1 MDERIELIAAAAEQK
16 VRLEDFLLDQFRG
29 LSKIYLRE
37 IVKTERCEVNGRWEN
52 IGYRLRPND
61 FIEIELDPTRENS
74 MVPQDIPLDIIF
86 EDVHLI
92 VVNKPIGMLVHP
104 SHRDKTGTLL
114 NALTFHLNKDPSTSE
129 KSASSPPPLGEE
141 AATPLLPE
149 EGWQRFADGVVGV
162 GGRDVIPNPSGS
174 PPVLGGVDAALGGRG
189 GVLNSSFIIHHSPFP
204 HIRPGLIHRLDKDTS
219 GLIVAAKN
227 ARTHRI
233 LATHFEKKLVEKRYL
248 ALVDGLVT
256 DERGTITGA
265 IGRYD
270 DEKRWGLKEDGREA
284 ETRFIVRERS
294 GNKTLL
300 ELEPVTGRTNQL
312 RIHCETIGHPIVG
325 DTARG
330 GSNFERLCLHA
341 HKLAFRHPAT
351 GERIEF
357 ESAPTFH
364 L

>member
-1 MDERIELIAAAAEQK
+1 MNERIELLAAPAENK
-16 VRLEDFLLDQFRG
+16 MRLEDFLLDQFRG

-37 IVKTERCEVNGRWEN
+37 IVKTEKCEVNGRWEN

-61 FIEIELDPTRENS
+61 FIEIELDPTRENA
-74 MVPQDIPLDIIF
+74 MVPQDIPLDIIY
-86 EDVHLI
+86 EDEHLI

-114 NALTFHLNKDPSTSE
+114 NALAFHLNKGATAADN
-129 KSASSPPPLGEE
+129 SA
-141 AATPLLPE
+141 
-149 EGWQRFADGVVGV
+149 
-162 GGRDVIPNPSGS
+162 GS
-174 PPVLGGVDAALGGRG
+174 PPFLGGVAAALGGRG
-189 GVLNSSFIIHHSPFP
+189 GAVP

-248 ALVDGLVT
+248 AFVDGIVAG
-256 DERGTITGA
+256 DEGTITGA
-265 IGRYD
+265 IGRYVE
-270 DEKRWGLKEDGREA
+270 EKRWGLKDDGRES
-284 ETRFIVRERS
+284 ETRFRVRKRV

-330 GSNFERLCLHA
+330 GSEFQRLCLHA
-341 HKLAFRHPAT
+341 HKLSFIHPAT
-351 GERIEF
+351 RERMEF
-357 ESAPTFH
+357 ASAPAFGASE
-364 L
+364 LFRNSRPVL

>member
-1 MDERIELIAAAAEQK
+1 MKQRLELQVKPPENRK
-16 VRLEDFLLDQFRG
+16 RLEDFLLDQFRG
-29 LSKIYLRE
+29 LSKLYLRE
-37 IVKTERCEVNGRWEN
+37 IVKTEQCEVNGRWEN

-61 FIEIELDPTRENS
+61 FVEIELDPTRENS

-86 EDVHLI
+86 EDEHLI

-114 NALTFHLNKDPSTSE
+114 NALAFHVNR
-129 KSASSPPPLGEE
+129 
-141 AATPLLPE
+141 
-149 EGWQRFADGVVGV
+149 EGID
-162 GGRDVIPNPSGS
+162 
-174 PPVLGGVDAALGGRG
+174 
-189 GVLNSSFIIHHSPFP
+189 P

-233 LATHFEKKLVEKRYL
+233 LATHFEKKLVEKLYL
-248 ALVDGLVT
+248 ALVDGIVAE
-256 DERGTITGA
+256 DEGTITGA
-265 IGRYD
+265 IGRYVE
-270 DEKRWGLKEDGREA
+270 EKRWGLKEDGREA
-284 ETRFIVRERS
+284 ETRFRVREKA

-325 DTARG
+325 DVARG

-351 GERIEF
+351 RERIEF
-357 ESAPTFH
+357 ESAPTFV